1 MSHNKKSTDA
11 LKEIG
16 EEEDDLSKPSSGHS
30 SSNALLNIDT
40 IINKGSEALTKKEKE
55 VIETPKVV
63 ADVPKYT
70 CT

>member
-1 MSHNKKSTDA
+1 MSQKKKSTDT
-11 LKEIG
+11 LKEIV
-16 EEEDDLSKPSSGHS
+16 EEEDVLSKPSSGHS

-40 IINKGSEALTKKEKE
+40 IINKESEALTKKEE